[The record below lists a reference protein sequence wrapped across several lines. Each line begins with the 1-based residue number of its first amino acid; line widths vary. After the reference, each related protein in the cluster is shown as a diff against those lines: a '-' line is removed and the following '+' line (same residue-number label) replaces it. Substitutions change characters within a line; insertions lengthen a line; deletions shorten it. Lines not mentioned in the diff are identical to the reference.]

1 MKTKLLSLVLV
12 IILLMGILAV
22 PVNAASRSDVY
33 NYLKNTAI
41 DDQYDAQIGCYYSV
55 MSVSSDNTTF
65 YGIFYYP
72 ENEAVALSIYT
83 DSVEVT
89 MILTPEMKL
98 PYQAYVWFD
107 DTQNSTGFVNV
118 TAKYNGGA
126 FPSFS
131 KYEGNAA
138 VQGDLLQIMNSIFP
152 YIMEFTRAVIHE
164 GGYTLADMGLT
175 GYTICNLH
183 IWDEGTIVKQPT
195 CVESG
200 ICRYTCINCGQTHD
214 ESMAP
219 TGEHVFDEAVVIAE
233 ATCTQNGTIRYTCS
247 LCHQATKDVKTA
259 ALGHVWTLTEV
270 QHEPEEGQHGGL
282 AVYTCARC
290 GDTKTAQRCA
300 GEVFVD
306 MPKIGNWAHEPIDWA
321 YFNGITSGT
330 SATTF
335 SPRKTVTRAE
345 VMTFL
350 WSAFG
355 RPAPEEAEMPFTDVK
370 GKAYYYRPVLWAVQK
385 GITAGKTQTTFAPK
399 EGCTRAEIVT
409 FLWSAAGRPEPSS
422 TESPFK
428 DVRRKNYYYKS
439 VLWAVENGI
448 TAGTGENTFS
458 PNAVCTRAQTVTF
471 LYKLALLG
479 GFTAESEPVA
489 P

>member
-22 PVNAASRSDVY
+22 PVSAASRSDVY
-33 NYLKNTAI
+33 NFLKNTAI
-41 DDQYDAQIGCYYSV
+41 DDQYNEQIGCYYTVVPASG
-55 MSVSSDNTTF
+55 DNTTF

-72 ENEAVALSIYT
+72 QNELIALSIYN
-83 DSVEVT
+83 DSLEVT
-89 MILTPEMKL
+89 LILTSTMQL
-98 PYQAYVWFD
+98 PYQAYVWYYD
-107 DTQNSTGFVNV
+107 NQNSTGFVNV
-118 TAKYNGGA
+118 TADYNGEA
-126 FPSFS
+126 FSSFAD
-131 KYEGNAA
+131 YEGNAA
-138 VQGDLLQIMNSIFP
+138 VRNDLLQILNSILP
-152 YIMEFTRAVIHE
+152 YILEFTRVVIHE
-164 GGYTLADMGLT
+164 GSYTLAEMGLT
-175 GYTICNLH
+175 GFTICNYH
-183 IWDEGTIVKQPT
+183 IWDEGTVIMQPT

-200 ICRYTCINCGQTHD
+200 VCRYTCINCGLTHD

-219 TGEHVFDEAVVIAE
+219 TGKHVFDEAVVIAE
-233 ATCTQNGTIRYTCS
+233 PTCTENGTIRYTCS
-247 LCHQATKDVKTA
+247 LCHQESKDVTTA
-259 ALGHVWTLTEV
+259 ALGHVWTLTDV
-270 QHEPEEGQHGGL
+270 LIEPEEGQHGGL

-290 GDTKTAQRCA
+290 GDTKNAQRCA
-300 GEVFVD
+300 SEVFVD
-306 MPKIGNWAHEPIDWA
+306 MPKVGNWAHEPIDWA
-321 YFNGITSGT
+321 FFNGITSGT
-330 SATTF
+330 SPNTF

-370 GKAYYYRPVLWAVQK
+370 GKAYYYRAVLWAVQK
-385 GITAGKTQTTFAPK
+385 GITAGKTETTFAPK
-399 EGCTRAEIVT
+399 EGCTRAQIVT
-409 FLWSAAGRPEPSS
+409 FLWSAAGRPEPVS

-428 DVRRKNYYYKS
+428 DVRSKNYFYKP

-448 TAGTGENTFS
+448 TAGTSENTFS

>member
-22 PVNAASRSDVY
+22 PVSAASGSDVY
-33 NYLKNTAI
+33 NFLRNTAL
-41 DDQYDAQIGCYYSV
+41 DDQYDEEIGYYYTA
-55 MSVSSDNTTF
+55 MSVSGDNSTF

-72 ENEAVALSIYT
+72 QNEIVDLSVFT
-83 DSVEVT
+83 NSVEVT
-89 MILTPEMKL
+89 MTLTPDVQL
-98 PYQAYVWFD
+98 PYLAYVRFYD
-107 DTQNSTGFVNV
+107 SQSSTGCVNV
-118 TAKYNGGA
+118 TANYNGDA

-131 KYEGNAA
+131 EYEGNAA
-138 VQGDLLQIMNSIFP
+138 VQGDLLQILNNIFP
-152 YIMEFTRAVIHE
+152 YVLEFTRFVIHD

-175 GYTICNLH
+175 GFTICNLH
-183 IWDEGTIVKQPT
+183 IWDEGTVVKQPT

-200 ICRYTCINCGQTHD
+200 VCRYTCINCGLTHD

-219 TGEHVFDEAVVIAE
+219 TGKHVFDEAVVIAE
-233 ATCTQNGTIRYTCS
+233 PTCTENGTIRYTCS
-247 LCHQATKDVKTA
+247 LCHQETKDVTTA

-270 QHEPEEGQHGGL
+270 LCEPEEGQHGGL
-282 AVYTCARC
+282 AIYTCARC
-290 GDTKTAQRCA
+290 GETKTEQCCA
-300 GEVFVD
+300 SEVFVD
-306 MPKIGNWAHEPIDWA
+306 MPNVGNWAHDPIDWA

-330 SATTF
+330 SPNTF
-335 SPRKTVTRAE
+335 SPKKTVTRAE

-355 RPAPEEAEMPFTDVK
+355 RPEPVGAEMPFTDVK
-370 GKAYYYRPVLWAVQK
+370 RKAYYYQPVLWAVQQ
-385 GITAGKTQTTFAPK
+385 GITAGKTETSFAPK
-399 EGCTRAEIVT
+399 EGCTRAQIVT
-409 FLWSAAGRPEPSS
+409 FLWSAAGRPEPKS

-428 DVRRKNYYYKS
+428 DVRKKNYFYKA

-479 GFTAESEPVA
+479 AFSTESEPVA